1 MKVILWMI
9 EKKVLGYLGSTTDK
23 DTKGIEKWGRNM
35 EMESIL
41 IVVGSKERVTGLVE
55 LWKNTLLKNL
65 GINKLNFI
73 F

>member
-1 MKVILWMI
+1 MI

-55 LWKNTLLKNL
+55 L
-65 GINKLNFI
+65 
-73 F
+73 